1 MIKYDR
7 EKIGEGIHFTTII
20 NPCQKTNS
28 LFVRFVTKLSAE
40 TAALNAI
47 IPYVLSGS
55 SSEYKTVTELSRK
68 LAGLYG
74 ANLRGSVSKMGD
86 SQIVTMSAGCINDR
100 YTFDGEKITGELARV
115 LIGCIMSPN
124 VEDGCFSSG
133 DFLLKKQELLDDIDA
148 EINDKRVFA
157 FKRSSAIIFEN
168 EPGAVN
174 AKGEKSF
181 AEKID
186 SAAAYAQYK
195 ELLRTA
201 QIEITFVGADEQN
214 DVKNMFADAFSAMD
228 RAYGG
233 DNRSEFSPVKPEVKK
248 VTERYDVAQSKM
260 VMAFKSD
267 CKNEEAMKLMNSVF
281 GGTPF
286 SKLFM
291 NVREKLSLCYYC
303 SSGYNDKKGVVFVDS
318 GVENANIQKAE
329 DEIIN
334 QLGAVCRG
342 EFTDEDMQNSRLA
355 MINSLR
361 GVNDGAISISDWYF
375 KQSYSGT
382 AVSPEQEIEKLCAV
396 KREDIIEAAKSLK
409 LDTVYVLTGK
419 EDSANE

>member
-124 VEDGCFSSG
+124 MEDGSFSSG

-157 FKRSSAIIFEN
+157 FKRSSAFIYEN
-168 EPGAVN
+168 EPCAVN
-174 AKGEKSF
+174 AKGEKTY

-233 DNRSEFSPVKPEVKK
+233 DNRSEFSSVKPDVKK

-267 CKNEEAMKLMNSVF
+267 CKNAEAMKLMNSVF

-355 MINSLR
+355 MINALR

-382 AVSPEQEIEKLCAV
+382 ALSPEQEIEKLCAV

-419 EDSANE
+419 EDAVNE